1 MKKEDFTSFKQDF
14 KKALEEVEKKYNIS
28 ISAGAITYETRVIGV
43 SNFRFK
49 VECNSLETSTN
60 AEEASFKNTCRIYG
74 FKETDY
80 RKSFILTG
88 RTYLLVG
95 FNTRARAYPIVAEEV
110 GSGRRVRIVRE
121 SLDFVRKNLQ

>member
-28 ISAGAITYETRVIGV
+28 ISAGAITYETRIIGV

-49 VECNSLETSTN
+49 VECNSLEISTN

-80 RKSFILTG
+80 KKSFTLTG

-110 GSGRRVRIVRE
+110 GSGRRVRIVRD